1 MQRTYVFGHKNPD
14 TDSVCASISMA
25 YLKNQLGENAQ
36 PRVLGSLSKE
46 TKFVLD
52 YFKIPEPQFLND
64 VKVQIRD
71 MHYEKTHMID
81 EHASIYETYRKL
93 SDFGVTGLPLI
104 DKRNKLTGYV
114 NVKEISKY
122 LIDGDSA
129 YLDSSYDNIL
139 KTLNGK
145 SLLRFDHLIKGN
157 VLAAAYKS
165 ETFIDRIALDSN
177 DILIVGDRYKILEYA
192 VSCGIKLLILVNNME
207 LPSELYE
214 LAEKNRVNVISV
226 PMGTFKCS
234 NMIKL
239 CNFVKLININSKP
252 ITFSIYDFRDDFI
265 DVANKLG
272 HTNYPIVDKKNT
284 CLGMLKLIDA
294 NTFTRKKVILV
305 DHNQQSQSVDG
316 IDEANILEVIDHH
329 NLGTIGTT
337 MPISF
342 RSMPVGCTC
351 TVIYKMFQESN
362 IPIPKDI
369 AGIMLSA
376 ILSDTLM
383 FKSPTTTDLDK
394 ETGKKLAKIV
404 GINIDEY
411 GLKMFKAASTIAGLS
426 VEEVI
431 NSDFKSYKYED
442 SNLAISQIMTM
453 DFADI
458 KSRQDEFVST
468 LDSMCNIGNYKFAV
482 LFITDIIQNGS
493 YLLFNSDAK
502 DEIAEAFNI
511 DNIEQGVYLDGIVS
525 RKKQMLPPLLEMLE
539 RRG

>member
-52 YFKIPEPQFLND
+52 YFNIPEPQFLND

-362 IPIPKDI
+362 IPIPKNI

-394 ETGKKLAKIV
+394 ETGKKLAKIA

>member
-1 MQRTYVFGHKNPD
+1 M
-14 TDSVCASISMA
+14 
-25 YLKNQLGENAQ
+25 
-36 PRVLGSLSKE
+36 
-46 TKFVLD
+46 
-52 YFKIPEPQFLND
+52 
-64 VKVQIRD
+64 
-71 MHYEKTHMID
+71 
-81 EHASIYETYRKL
+81 
-93 SDFGVTGLPLI
+93 
-104 DKRNKLTGYV
+104 
-114 NVKEISKY
+114 
-122 LIDGDSA
+122 
-129 YLDSSYDNIL
+129 
-139 KTLNGK
+139 
-145 SLLRFDHLIKGN
+145 
-157 VLAAAYKS
+157 
-165 ETFIDRIALDSN
+165 
-177 DILIVGDRYKILEYA
+177 
-192 VSCGIKLLILVNNME
+192 
-207 LPSELYE
+207 
-214 LAEKNRVNVISV
+214 
-226 PMGTFKCS
+226 
-234 NMIKL
+234 
-239 CNFVKLININSKP
+239 
-252 ITFSIYDFRDDFI
+252 
-265 DVANKLG
+265 ANKLG

-362 IPIPKDI
+362 IPIPKNI

-394 ETGKKLAKIV
+394 ETGKKLAKIA